1 MWDVRPH
8 LWICVCV
15 CADPWQTLNLR
26 ANQIGD
32 AGVAS
37 LAEGALAQLT
47 VRSHTLRFEARG
59 LVGVGCAPS
68 PWLCVCVYVC

>member
-1 MWDVRPH
+1 M
-8 LWICVCV
+8 
-15 CADPWQTLNLR
+15 CADPWQGLDLCH
-26 ANQIGD
+26 NQIGD

-37 LAEGALAQLT
+37 LADASLKGALAQLK

-68 PWLCVCVYVC
+68 PLDMCVCVC